1 MSITEN
7 VRSYI
12 RDREFINIT
21 QLGERAGINKNRMHY
36 LMNSGD
42 LNADEFMNICKALE
56 VTPETFTAKEEE

>member
-7 VRSYI
+7 VRRYI
-12 RDREFINIT
+12 RERKFINIT
-21 QLGERAGINKNRMHY
+21 QLGEQAGIEKNRMHY

-56 VTPETFTAKEEE
+56 VRPESFEDERCV